1 MTKTQTSDILQH
13 LKDGRRLTQQQA
25 INQYGAYR
33 LSAIIHRLRKQGY
46 NIESIPFS
54 VPTKYITKDGK
65 PRMAN
70 IVEYKLDDN
79 LDGLKNDYSKTLLEF
94 ELDEI
99 DEKSKKKEKV
109 LTDIFESDY
118 QGILDEDKTVASFMG
133 YLDSITK
140 THSK

>member
-13 LKDGRRLTQQQA
+13 LKDGRKLTQKEA

-33 LSAIIHRLRKQGY
+33 LSAIIHSLRKQGY
-46 NIESIPFS
+46 NIDSIPLS
-54 VPTKYITKDGK
+54 VPTRYIAKDGK

-79 LDGLKNDYSKTLLEF
+79 WNNFKQEYMG
-94 ELDEI
+94 
-99 DEKSKKKEKV
+99 KKEKT

-118 QGILDEDKTVASFMG
+118 QGILDVISPEDNMVDNFMG

>member
-13 LKDGRRLTQQQA
+13 LKDGRKLTQKEA
-25 INQYGAYR
+25 INEYGAYR
-33 LSAIIHRLRKQGY
+33 LSAIIHSLRKQGY
-46 NIESIPFS
+46 NIDSIPLS
-54 VPTKYITKDGK
+54 VPTRYTAKDGN

-70 IVEYKLDDN
+70 IVEYKIN
-79 LDGLKNDYSKTLLEF
+79 
-94 ELDEI
+94 
-99 DEKSKKKEKV
+99 KKEKV

-118 QGILDEDKTVASFMG
+118 QGILDVLSPEENMVDKFMG

>member
-13 LKDGRRLTQQQA
+13 LKDGRKLTQKEA

-33 LSAIIHRLRKQGY
+33 LSAIIHSLRKQGY
-46 NIESIPFS
+46 NIDSIPLS
-54 VPTKYITKDGK
+54 VPTRYIAKDGK

-79 LDGLKNDYSKTLLEF
+79 WNNFKQEYMD
-94 ELDEI
+94 
-99 DEKSKKKEKV
+99 KKEKT

-118 QGILDEDKTVASFMG
+118 QGILDVLSPEDNMVDNFMG

>member
-1 MTKTQTSDILQH
+1 MVKTQTSDILQH
-13 LKDGRRLTQQQA
+13 LKDGRKLTQKEA
-25 INQYGAYR
+25 INEYGAYR
-33 LSAIIHRLRKQGY
+33 LSAIIHSLRRQGY
-46 NIESIPFS
+46 NIDSIPLS
-54 VPTKYITKDGK
+54 VPTRYIAKDGK

-79 LDGLKNDYSKTLLEF
+79 WNNFKQEYMD
-94 ELDEI
+94 
-99 DEKSKKKEKV
+99 KKEKT

-118 QGILDEDKTVASFMG
+118 QGILDVLSPEDNMVDNFMG

>member
-13 LKDGRRLTQQQA
+13 LKDGRKLTQKEA
-25 INQYGAYR
+25 INEYGAYR
-33 LSAIIHRLRKQGY
+33 LSAIIHSLRKQGY
-46 NIESIPFS
+46 NIDSIPLS
-54 VPTKYITKDGK
+54 VPTRYTAKDGK

-70 IVEYKLDDN
+70 IVEYKIN
-79 LDGLKNDYSKTLLEF
+79 
-94 ELDEI
+94 
-99 DEKSKKKEKV
+99 KKEKV

-118 QGILDEDKTVASFMG
+118 QGILDVLSPEDNMVDNFMG

>member
-13 LKDGRRLTQQQA
+13 LKDGRKLTQKEA
-25 INQYGAYR
+25 INEYGAYR
-33 LSAIIHRLRKQGY
+33 LSAIIHSLRKQGY
-46 NIESIPFS
+46 NIDSIPLS
-54 VPTKYITKDGK
+54 VPTRYIAKDGK

-79 LDGLKNDYSKTLLEF
+79 WNNFKQEYMD
-94 ELDEI
+94 
-99 DEKSKKKEKV
+99 KKDKV
-109 LTDIFESDY
+109 LTDIFNSDH
-118 QGILDEDKTVASFMG
+118 QGILDILGSEVVDNFMG

>member
-13 LKDGRRLTQQQA
+13 LKDGRKLTQKEA
-25 INQYGAYR
+25 INEYGAYR
-33 LSAIIHRLRKQGY
+33 LSAIIHSLRRQGY
-46 NIESIPFS
+46 NIDSIPLS
-54 VPTKYITKDGK
+54 VPTRYIAKDGK

-79 LDGLKNDYSKTLLEF
+79 WNNFKQEYMD
-94 ELDEI
+94 
-99 DEKSKKKEKV
+99 KKEKT

-118 QGILDEDKTVASFMG
+118 QGILDVLSPEDNMVDNFMG

>member
-13 LKDGRRLTQQQA
+13 LKDGRKLTQKEA

-33 LSAIIHRLRKQGY
+33 LSAIIHSLRRQGY
-46 NIESIPFS
+46 NIDSIPLS
-54 VPTKYITKDGK
+54 VPTRYIAKDGK

-79 LDGLKNDYSKTLLEF
+79 WNNFKQEYMD
-94 ELDEI
+94 
-99 DEKSKKKEKV
+99 KKEKT

-118 QGILDEDKTVASFMG
+118 QGILDVLSPEDNMVDNFMG